1 MTINNYRAHW
11 ISGVIMECIIEESSL
26 QMIEIFSIWK
36 NHLYSYVNVL
46 IYFFKNIVLFVRKL
60 FSWFHNSKQSCQS
73 PLKWW
78 NSTNV
83 LCREKQ
89 TINVVFDQLSMNRK
103 QKWKHE
109 IRKAFRIEM
118 FVVLCEEYN
127 CIFHHLR
134 QQKDYRNFTFEQLHN
149 RTHNDSTNILLILKS
164 WTIQKVD
171 MSHTK
176 QSWSFN

>member
-11 ISGVIMECIIEESSL
+11 ISGVIMECIIEESGL

-89 TINVVFDQLSMNRK
+89 TINVVFDQLSRNRK

-118 FVVLCEEYN
+118 FVVSSYCVRNTIAYFIIYANRRITETS
-127 CIFHHLR
+127 HLNSYIIEHITTR
-134 QQKDYRNFTFEQLHN
+134 QISY
-149 RTHNDSTNILLILKS
+149 
-164 WTIQKVD
+164 
-171 MSHTK
+171 
-176 QSWSFN
+176 